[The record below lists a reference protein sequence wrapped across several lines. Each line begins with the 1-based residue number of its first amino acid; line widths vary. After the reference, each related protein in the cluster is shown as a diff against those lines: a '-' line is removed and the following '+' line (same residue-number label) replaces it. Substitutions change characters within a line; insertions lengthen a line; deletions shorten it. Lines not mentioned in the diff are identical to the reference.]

1 MTIAGHNPSSKA
13 VLRWGAAFALSCL
26 LAFGLVPLGVQRPA
40 EAAPEGEGT
49 PVVVEA
55 ANSGS
60 RIEGGA
66 TAEQPL
72 PEAGEPKSGQDEPAV
87 VPPASEPAPDPE
99 PAPAPPADP
108 EPVPAPEPPAADNVW
123 PLGADEPSAVVAEL
137 WDDGTFVVDG
147 AGAAVEFAAAED
159 VPWLSEHAADI
170 KRVVFADDVEPT
182 SLAHWF
188 EGCGKLQEVANIPAK
203 ASDLTRAFFDCPLLK
218 ELPDNF
224 ALMPDAKADECFG
237 FSEPRVQPLETIYRG
252 SDEGVLAYA
261 WARDGR
267 TLVNPDAPVAP
278 EAPEDTNPPDA
289 DPGQQGDQPEAEGPA
304 PDGEAV
310 PADDPE
316 AVPEDESPLDPA
328 ELPADADAAEPAA
341 DEPQPEAPASGE
353 SAPEPQPASQVS
365 ITVPSSAPLML
376 GQDGQNSAAIPVSVA
391 NRSDADVRIVGVR
404 LKRSDVDLPGGS
416 WSLVSP
422 RTGTHF
428 VDEARFTPLGLEAV
442 LSTPVIL
449 PADSE
454 NMNLV
459 WEGSFTDFG
468 MKTLLKALVEAD
480 GTFTYG
486 TMIWHI
492 EAA

>member
-1 MTIAGHNPSSKA
+1 MTLTSRDNQKA

-49 PVVVEA
+49 PVVVE
-55 ANSGS
+55 
-60 RIEGGA
+60 
-66 TAEQPL
+66 TAEEQQRVEGEAVEEQPV
-72 PEAGEPKSGQDEPAV
+72 PEIEEPAAE
-87 VPPASEPAPDPE
+87 PIPEPAPAPDPE
-99 PAPAPPADP
+99 PAPAPD
-108 EPVPAPEPPAADNVW
+108 PAPEPPAADNVW
-123 PLGADEPSAVVAEL
+123 PIGADEPSAVVAEL

-147 AGAAVEFAAAED
+147 AGSTVKFAKVDE

-170 KRVVFADDVEPT
+170 KRVVFADDVEPA

-188 EGCGKLQEVANIPAK
+188 EGCVNLKEVANVPAK
-203 ASDLTRAFFDCPLLK
+203 ARDLTRTFFDCPALE

-224 ALMPDAKADECFG
+224 ALMPDAKVDECFG
-237 FSEPRVQPLETIYRG
+237 FSELPTQPLETHYRG
-252 SDEGVLAYA
+252 TDEGVLAYA
-261 WARDGR
+261 WDLDGR
-267 TLVNPDAPVAP
+267 TLVNPDAPITPEVPASP
-278 EAPEDTNPPDA
+278 DEPDQVEVPDPNDETVPAEEPETGPEQEAPA
-289 DPGQQGDQPEAEGPA
+289 DPT
-304 PDGEAV
+304 
-310 PADDPE
+310 
-316 AVPEDESPLDPA
+316 
-328 ELPADADAAEPAA
+328 ELPADADTDSEPAA
-341 DEPQPEAPASGE
+341 DQPQPETPAPAE
-353 SAPEPQPASQVS
+353 TAPEPQPAPQVS
-365 ITVPSSAPLML
+365 ITVPSSVPLML
-376 GQDGQNSAAIPVSVA
+376 GHDGQNSAAIPVSVA

-404 LKRSDVDLPGGS
+404 LKRSSVDLPGGS

-442 LSTPVIL
+442 LDTPVIL

-454 NMNLV
+454 NMSLV

-468 MKTLLKALVEAD
+468 MKTLLKAVVEAD

>member
-1 MTIAGHNPSSKA
+1 MAI
-13 VLRWGAAFALSCL
+13 LRRHRILHRAAALKISAACALSCL
-26 LAFGLVPLGVQRPA
+26 LVAGLLPFGSRGYADPS
-40 EAAPEGEGT
+40 EASEGT
-49 PVVVEA
+49 PVVVETA
-55 ANSGS
+55 EEQPLV
-60 RIEGGA
+60 EGGA
-66 TAEQPL
+66 VEEQPV
-72 PEAGEPKSGQDEPAV
+72 PEVEEPA
-87 VPPASEPAPDPE
+87 AEPIPE
-99 PAPAPPADP
+99 PAPAPNP
-108 EPVPAPEPPAADNVW
+108 EPAPAPAPEPEPPAADNVW
-123 PLGADEPSAVVAEL
+123 PIGADEPSAVVAEL

-147 AGAAVEFAAAED
+147 AGSTAEFAKAGE

-170 KRVVFADDVEPT
+170 KRVVFADDVKPA

-188 EGCGKLQEVANIPAK
+188 EGCVNLKEVANVPAK
-203 ASDLTRAFFDCPLLK
+203 VRDLTRTFFDCPALE

-237 FSEPRVQPLETIYRG
+237 FSELPAQPLETRYRG
-252 SDEGVLAYA
+252 TDEGVLAYA
-261 WARDGR
+261 WDLDGR
-267 TLVNPDAPVAP
+267 TLVNPDAPITPEVPASPDEPDQVEVPDSNDETVPAEEPETGPEQEAPADPTEP
-278 EAPEDTNPPDA
+278 EA
-289 DPGQQGDQPEAEGPA
+289 
-304 PDGEAV
+304 
-310 PADDPE
+310 DPE
-316 AVPEDESPLDPA
+316 PAVDQ
-328 ELPADADAAEPAA
+328 
-341 DEPQPEAPASGE
+341 PQPETPAPAE
-353 SAPEPQPASQVS
+353 TTPEPQPAPQVS
-365 ITVPSSAPLML
+365 ITVPSSVPLML

-416 WSLVSP
+416 WSLVSS

-442 LSTPVIL
+442 LDTPVIL

-454 NMNLV
+454 TMSLV

-468 MKTLLKALVEAD
+468 MKTLLKAVVEAD